1 MRSISDPYSAMFNFT
16 QAVRLQPLP
25 PKVVHQL
32 VADPFEM
39 LNIWI
44 EESEQVINRIYQ
56 ISAGHPNIV
65 QMICQAMVEELDQD
79 PQNASLLTIEHLDQA
94 TSRRTLQ
101 EEIVQTIWGQ
111 MNPLARLITLTW
123 PEGQRFLSLTDI
135 EGLLQAIGLPPI
147 PPERLDRTAKDLE
160 LYCFVRPREQDQLE
174 LIPMAFPAILDF
186 MTDKQRQIEI
196 VRREYEADPQA
207 VV

>member
-1 MRSISDPYSAMFNFT
+1 
-16 QAVRLQPLP
+16 P
-25 PKVVHQL
+25 PKVIHHL

-39 LNIWI
+39 LNIWM
-44 EESEQVINRIYQ
+44 EQSEQVIERIYQ

-79 PQNASLLTIEHLDQA
+79 GHNSNLLNFEHLDRA

-123 PEGQRFLSLTDI
+123 PEGARFMKLSEI
-135 EGLLQAIGLPPI
+135 EQQLNAVGLEDI
-147 PPERLDRTAKDLE
+147 PPERLERTAKDLE
-160 LYCFVRPREQDQLE
+160 LYCFVRPKDNDRLE

-186 MTDKQRQIEI
+186 MTDKKRQIEI
-196 VRREYEADPQA
+196 VKRHYMVDPEGNNPA
-207 VV
+207 G